1 MEQEK
6 LTLQSGKPMVRVVAA
21 VVKKGDRILCTQ
33 RTRSHKNYNSER
45 WEFPGGKVKEG
56 ESDHEALIRE
66 IREEMAWDV
75 FVGRPAARVVYEY
88 PDFIIDMTA
97 YYCLAENDDFRL
109 LEHLDARWLALDE
122 LDTLNWA
129 DADRKIVAQLK
140 EAAFKS

>member
-6 LTLQSGKPMVRVVAA
+6 LTLQSSKLTVRVVAA

-75 FVGRPAARVVYEY
+75 FVGRPAARVVHEY

-140 EAAFKS
+140 EDAFKS

>member
-6 LTLQSGKPMVRVVAA
+6 LTLQSGKPTVRVVAA

-75 FVGRPAARVVYEY
+75 FVGRPAARVVHEY

-109 LEHLDARWLALDE
+109 LEHLDACWLALDE

>member
-6 LTLQSGKPMVRVVAA
+6 LTLQSSKPTVRVVAA

-75 FVGRPAARVVYEY
+75 FVGRPSAHVVHEY

>member
-6 LTLQSGKPMVRVVAA
+6 LTLQSSKPTVRVVAA

-75 FVGRPAARVVYEY
+75 FVGRPAARVVHEY
-88 PDFIIDMTA
+88 PYFIIDMTA

>member
-1 MEQEK
+1 M
-6 LTLQSGKPMVRVVAA
+6 
-21 VVKKGDRILCTQ
+21 
-33 RTRSHKNYNSER
+33 
-45 WEFPGGKVKEG
+45 KEG

-75 FVGRPAARVVYEY
+75 FVGRPAARVVHEY

>member
-6 LTLQSGKPMVRVVAA
+6 LTLQSGKPTVRVVAA

-75 FVGRPAARVVYEY
+75 FVGRPAALVVHEY

>member
-6 LTLQSGKPMVRVVAA
+6 LTLQSGKPTVRVVAA
-21 VVKKGDRILCTQ
+21 VVKKGNRILCTQ

-75 FVGRPAARVVYEY
+75 FVGRPAARVVHEY

-129 DADRKIVAQLK
+129 DADRKIVEQLK

>member
-6 LTLQSGKPMVRVVAA
+6 LTLQSSKPTVRVVAA

-75 FVGRPAARVVYEY
+75 FVGRPAARVVHEY

-129 DADRKIVAQLK
+129 DDDRKIVAQLK

>member
-6 LTLQSGKPMVRVVAA
+6 LTLQSGKPTVRVVAA

-33 RTRSHKNYNSER
+33 RTRSHKSYNSER

-75 FVGRPAARVVYEY
+75 FVGRPAARVVHEY

-97 YYCLAENDDFRL
+97 YYCLAENDDFHL

>member
-6 LTLQSGKPMVRVVAA
+6 LTLQSSKPAVRVVAA

-75 FVGRPAARVVYEY
+75 FVGRPAARVVHEY

-140 EAAFKS
+140 EAASKS

>member
-6 LTLQSGKPMVRVVAA
+6 LTLQSSKPTVRVVAA

-56 ESDHEALIRE
+56 ERDHEALIRE

-75 FVGRPAARVVYEY
+75 FVGRPAARVVHEY
-88 PDFIIDMTA
+88 PDFVIDMTA

>member
-6 LTLQSGKPMVRVVAA
+6 LTLESGKPTVHVVAA

-75 FVGRPAARVVYEY
+75 FVGRPAARVVHEY

-109 LEHLDARWLALDE
+109 LEHLDARWLVLDE

>member
-6 LTLQSGKPMVRVVAA
+6 LTLESGKPTVRVVAA

-45 WEFPGGKVKEG
+45 WEFPGGKVKED

-75 FVGRPAARVVYEY
+75 FVGRPAARVVHEY

>member
-1 MEQEK
+1 MEREK
-6 LTLQSGKPMVRVVAA
+6 LTLQSSKPTVHVVAA

-33 RTRSHKNYNSER
+33 RTRSHKSYNSER

-75 FVGRPAARVVYEY
+75 FVGRPAARVVHEY

>member
-6 LTLQSGKPMVRVVAA
+6 LTLQSGKPTVRVVAA

-75 FVGRPAARVVYEY
+75 FVGRPAARVVHEY

-140 EAAFKS
+140 EDAFKS